1 MATTEVTL
9 NGNGTTGP
17 YSYSGV
23 FNAIKPEDIKVSIND
38 VTKTYTTD
46 YTVNF
51 TGSTITFVTE
61 TPSSSDSIRIYRVT
75 DADNP
80 AAVFSSGS
88 ALRAVDLND
97 NFLQTL
103 YVSQE
108 VVRDVGG
115 AAVDVNTAVQA
126 AAAAE
131 LSASNAETAA
141 NTATSTANAANT
153 TANTALSTANTANT
167 TANTAL
173 STAQSA
179 VTTANNADT
188 KADSAIA
195 AVAAAVLY
203 EPVNNVASI
212 PGSPSNNDA
221 VEIVDST
228 GIESFTPLTNIPAGF
243 VGDSGLSVRIIYNTA
258 LSTWEWIQYFAND
271 SDDRYAGVN
280 TNAGTLAAPSIA
292 FGPTDT
298 NTGIYSPGADQLS
311 LVTNGTA
318 RLTVDAAGAVDVP
331 GTFTIAGQAVMTS
344 GTSGAITSAM
354 IQDGT
359 IVNADIS
366 PSAAISL
373 SKLATG
379 ALPSGITVTTNNIT
393 NGTITNIDISN
404 AAAISPTKLGAGTLP
419 TNVQVTS
426 ASIVNGTITDAD
438 INSGAA
444 IQGTKVAAAT
454 TTSRGTV
461 QLSTSVN
468 DTSTTTAATSSA
480 VKVAY
485 DLANSMQQGFTLLN
499 TSTSTSIA
507 ANQSISVLV
516 SGRTITLPS
525 NPSNGDT
532 VRIKVGNFTDTII
545 ARNTEKIMDKN
556 EDLSIDVP
564 NSTVTLVYD
573 SFQGAIPSSAFGWRI
588 V

>member
-17 YSYSGV
+17 YSYSGI
-23 FNAIKPEDIKVSIND
+23 FEAIKPEDIKVSVNNI
-38 VTKTYTTD
+38 VKTYTTD

-51 TGSTITFVTE
+51 VAGTITFVSL

-75 DADNP
+75 DADDP
-80 AAVFSSGS
+80 AAIFSPGS
-88 ALRAVDLND
+88 ALRAQDLNN

-131 LSASNAETAA
+131 TSATNANTAA
-141 NTATSTANAANT
+141 NTAISTANTANT

-203 EPVNNVASI
+203 TVVSNVASI

-221 VEIVDST
+221 VEVVDST
-228 GIESFTPLTNIPAGF
+228 GIESFTPLANIPAGF
-243 VGDSGLSVRIIYNTA
+243 VGDSGLSVRILYNTS

-318 RLTVDAAGAVDVP
+318 RLTVDSVGTVNVP
-331 GTFTIAGQAVMTS
+331 GTFTIAGQAVMT
-344 GTSGAITSAM
+344 GTTVTSAM

-379 ALPSGITVTTNNIT
+379 ALPAGITVNTSNIT
-393 NGTITNIDISN
+393 DGTITNTDISSV
-404 AAAISPTKLGAGTLP
+404 AAISPTKLGAGTLP

-468 DTSTTTAATSSA
+468 DTSTTTAATPSA
-480 VKVAY
+480 VKAAY
-485 DLANSMQQGFTLLN
+485 DLANSMQQGFTLL
-499 TSTSTSIA
+499 STSSNTSIA
-507 ANQSISVLV
+507 TNQSISVLV

-525 NPSNGDT
+525 NTSNGDT

-545 ARNTEKIMDKN
+545 DRNSKRIMDKDEN
-556 EDLSIDVP
+556 LVIDIP
-564 NSTVTLVYD
+564 NSTVTLVYET
-573 SFQGAIPSSAFGWRI
+573 FQGATPFVTFGWRI

>member
-17 YSYSGV
+17 YSYSGI
-23 FNAIKPEDIKVSIND
+23 FEAIKQEDIKVSVNNI
-38 VTKTYTTD
+38 VKTYTTD

-51 TGSTITFVTE
+51 VAGTITFVSL

-75 DADNP
+75 DADEP
-80 AAVFSSGS
+80 AAIFSPGS
-88 ALRAVDLND
+88 ALRAQDLND

-141 NTATSTANAANT
+141 NTATSTANTANT

-221 VEIVDST
+221 VEVVDST
-228 GIESFTPLTNIPAGF
+228 GIESFTPLANIPAGF
-243 VGDSGLSVRIIYNTA
+243 VGDSGLSVRIIYSTA

-292 FGPTDT
+292 FGPSDT

-311 LVTNGTA
+311 LVTGGTA
-318 RLTVDAAGAVDVP
+318 RLTVDAAGAVNVP

-359 IVNADIS
+359 IVDDDIS
-366 PSAAISL
+366 PSAAITLTKL
-373 SKLATG
+373 SSG
-379 ALPSGITVTTNNIT
+379 ALP
-393 NGTITNIDISN
+393 TNIIVQGSNLAVGSIVNSNISTF
-404 AAAISPTKLGAGTLP
+404 AAISPTKLGAGTLP

-426 ASIVNGTITDAD
+426 ASIVNGTIVDAD

-444 IQGTKVAAAT
+444 IQGTKIAAAT

-468 DTSTTTAATSSA
+468 DTSTTTAATPSA
-480 VKVAY
+480 VKAAY

-499 TSTSTSIA
+499 TTSSTSIA

-516 SGRTITLPS
+516 SGRTITLPFLV
-525 NPSNGDT
+525 NNGDT
-532 VRIKVGNFTDTII
+532 VKINVGNFTNTII
-545 ARNTEKIMDKN
+545 ARNSRKIMDKN
-556 EDLSIDVP
+556 EDLIIDVP

-573 SFQGAIPSSAFGWRI
+573 MFQGATPSQAFGWRI

>member
-545 ARNTEKIMDKN
+545 ARNTKKIMDKN

>member
-17 YSYSGV
+17 YSYSGI
-23 FNAIKPEDIKVSIND
+23 FEAIKPEDIKVSVNNI
-38 VTKTYTTD
+38 VKTYTTD

-51 TGSTITFVTE
+51 VAGTITFVSL

-75 DADNP
+75 DADDP
-80 AAVFSSGS
+80 AAIFSPGS
-88 ALRAVDLND
+88 ALRAQDLND

-131 LSASNAETAA
+131 ISATNANTAA
-141 NTATSTANAANT
+141 NTAISTANTADT
-153 TANTALSTANTANT
+153 TANTALSTANTADT

-203 EPVNNVASI
+203 TAVNSVASI

-221 VEIVDST
+221 VEVVDST
-228 GIESFTPLTNIPAGF
+228 GIESFTPLSNIPAGF
-243 VGDSGLSVRIIYNTA
+243 VGDSGLSVRILYNTA

-271 SDDRYAGVN
+271 PDDRYAGVN
-280 TNAGTLAAPSIA
+280 TNAGTLTAPSIA

-298 NTGIYSPGADQLS
+298 DTGIYSPGADQLS

-318 RLTVDAAGAVDVP
+318 RLTVDAAGTVNVP
-331 GTFTIAGQAVMTS
+331 GTFTVAGQAVMT
-344 GTSGAITSAM
+344 GTTVTSAM

-379 ALPSGITVTTNNIT
+379 VLPAGITVNTSNIT
-393 NGTITNIDISN
+393 DGTITNTDISN
-404 AAAISPTKLGAGTLP
+404 SAAISPNKLGAGTLP

-461 QLSTSVN
+461 QLSTSVSN
-468 DTSTTTAATSSA
+468 TSTTTAATSSA
-480 VKVAY
+480 VKAAY
-485 DLANSMQQGFTLLN
+485 DLANSRQQSFTLL
-499 TSTSTSIA
+499 STSSSTGININDHVTVTA
-507 ANQSISVLV
+507 
-516 SGRTITLPS
+516 SGKTITLPTGS
-525 NPSNGDT
+525 YGDT
-532 VRIKVGNFTDTII
+532 VRISVGSFTNTIVSSGQ
-545 ARNTEKIMDKN
+545 NIMASASN
-556 EDLSIDVP
+556 LTIDVALK
-564 NSTVTLVYD
+564 TVTLMYD
-573 SFQGAIPSSAFGWRI
+573 NNLDGGLSVVGWRI
-588 V
+588 I